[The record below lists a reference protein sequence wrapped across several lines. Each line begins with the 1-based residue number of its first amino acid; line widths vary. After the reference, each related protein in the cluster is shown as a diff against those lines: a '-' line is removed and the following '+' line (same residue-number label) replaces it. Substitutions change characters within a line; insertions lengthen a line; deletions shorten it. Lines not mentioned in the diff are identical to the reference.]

1 MSRSIISG
9 NTGQLSHVKIYV
21 CIKKLCLYIHTY
33 TNIHY
38 NNKIYIGYCL
48 IFSNDRRLLWIC
60 WANIRHDYPDGGKK
74 YLRLYVGNSSLWSTD
89 TSTQYS
95 YQSQWLK
102 GKFQYNKFQALRIS
116 EHGVTVTGIMVEGE
130 MATWLLAL
138 STQLYLLPWLQKK
151 WQLATW
157 T

>member
-1 MSRSIISG
+1 M
-9 NTGQLSHVKIYV
+9 
-21 CIKKLCLYIHTY
+21 
-33 TNIHY
+33 
-38 NNKIYIGYCL
+38 
-48 IFSNDRRLLWIC
+48 
-60 WANIRHDYPDGGKK
+60 
-74 YLRLYVGNSSLWSTD
+74 WSTD

-138 STQLYLLPWLQKK
+138 STQVIPATVVAEKMATSNMNIEMLVYQLPVTIVAVQIATRLLATSTQEYLLQYLKSVTVPATMVPGVMETML
-151 WQLATW
+151 LATS